1 MLEELRRGGY
11 SLGGEQSGHIV
22 IPQVC
27 TTGDGIATGLLMMEQ
42 LAVTGRRLAD
52 LSAIM
57 KVLPQELINVRVADK
72 HAVACAPEVQAAVDA
87 AEAELAGNGRVLLR
101 PSGTE
106 QLVRVRVEAGTA
118 DAALDTA
125 QRIADVVAAA
135 GA

>member
-1 MLEELRRGGY
+1 MRRVAQRLEERHL
-11 SLGGEQSGHIV
+11 
-22 IPQVC
+22 
-27 TTGDGIATGLLMMEQ
+27 
-42 LAVTGRRLAD
+42 TGRRLAD

-106 QLVRVRVEAGTA
+106 QLVRVMVEAGTA

>member
-1 MLEELRRGGY
+1 MSATGMCSKSYAGADIRWVVNNPGI
-11 SLGGEQSGHIV
+11 IV

-101 PSGTE
+101 PRE
-106 QLVRVRVEAGTA
+106 PNNWCA
-118 DAALDTA
+118 
-125 QRIADVVAAA
+125 
-135 GA
+135 